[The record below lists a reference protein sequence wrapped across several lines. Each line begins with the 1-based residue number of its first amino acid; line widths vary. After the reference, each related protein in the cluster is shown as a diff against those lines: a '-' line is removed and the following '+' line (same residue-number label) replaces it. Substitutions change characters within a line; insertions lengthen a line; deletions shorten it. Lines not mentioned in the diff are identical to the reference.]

1 MREELNFPQIDM
13 SKLDVVKEL
22 IDSIADN
29 IDGDCSAKLEELK
42 RITGKNYEAIE
53 FAEYWGYTDLDT
65 LAKKTLVKYPPC
77 IRDLTRE
84 EVEEMVVIIND
95 CFISGDDGKAEYYV
109 EVLHKSLPLS
119 NVMGY
124 VMSGEDAS
132 KVADNMIKAAANSVI
147 IL

>member
-1 MREELNFPQIDM
+1 MREELKFPQIDM

-22 IDSIADN
+22 IDYIAEN
-29 IDGDCSAKLEELK
+29 INDDCSAQLEELK
-42 RITGKNYEAIE
+42 SITGRTHGAIE

-77 IRDLTRE
+77 IRDLTPD

-119 NVMGY
+119 DVMAY